1 MNNPELIN
9 LYIENLMNEVTEGA
23 KSRLLLQT
31 QLKYTEK
38 LNAQLQSKITELES
52 QVEKLNKKKPKEVDT
67 F

>member
-9 LYIENLMNEVTEGA
+9 LYIENLMNEVMEGA

-31 QLKYTEK
+31 QLKYSEM
-38 LNAQLQSKITELES
+38 LNAQLQSKITDLEA
-52 QVEKLNKKKPKEVDT
+52 QAEKINKKKLKEVDN